1 MLQLASR
8 FEGTT
13 KEILCHG
20 RSQGGVMLAH
30 MHVVRTHD
38 TVQDTRQQ
46 RMQAPAHPKQARSSA
61 TGRAQ
66 HSHTPRTRQGLIQLH
81 CTDLASRAPGWVRA
95 RARVKLYE
103 ATQGGTGGASERQ
116 DVPRPALGCSE
127 LGQQAA
133 CAARRLTQHSSPVR
147 RWWLATRGRARRD
160 RSAAQRR
167 VPAPACTT
175 PLLREAQHCSV
186 RPALRTRPCTAHAAH
201 TAA

>member
-1 MLQLASR
+1 
-8 FEGTT
+8 
-13 KEILCHG
+13 
-20 RSQGGVMLAH
+20 MLAH

-103 ATQGGTGGASERQ
+103 ATQGGIGGASERQ

-133 CAARRLTQHSSPVR
+133 CAARRTQHSTAALCVGGGWQHEGARAVIAALRRGAFLPQRALHLVR
-147 RWWLATRGRARRD
+147 
-160 RSAAQRR
+160 
-167 VPAPACTT
+167 TT